1 MEVLVYVKLIDEIG
15 YDQAVFGDGLSF
27 GKTSSI
33 EFEDFLKGEFEEL
46 AVSCAKRTEKLSKM
60 ERGHDGALKMIQT
73 WWDIKAPRNWWVQ
86 MDTYGVGKAQRSE
99 STMHTITSKY
109 VTPEDFEGFVFA
121 ETIKGLNK
129 LIKKYAYA
137 RQYSTKRV
145 QYILFKKIKN
155 NLPESYLQRRIVNL
169 NYMGL
174 KNIIIQRK
182 THRLEEWKFFIDEVL
197 KQVNHP
203 ELLP

>member
-1 MEVLVYVKLIDEIG
+1 MYVKLIGEIG

-46 AVSCAKRTEKLSKM
+46 VVSCGNRTSKLSKM

-73 WWDIKAPRNWWVQ
+73 WWDIRAPRYWWVE

-99 STMHTITSKY
+99 STMHMLKRQKL
-109 VTPEDFEGFVFA
+109 TPADFERGIDHEYLA
-121 ETIKGLNK
+121 KINN
-129 LIKKYAYA
+129 
-137 RQYSTKRV
+137 
-145 QYILFKKIKN
+145 KIKAGLPIDVIKN
-155 NLPESYLQRRIVNL
+155 ALPEGFLQRRIVNL

-174 KNIIIQRK
+174 KNIIMQRK
-182 THRLEEWKFFIDEVL
+182 GHLLPEWRLFIESVRN
-197 KQVNHP
+197 QVEHP